1 VEKIVVDNSEPRK
14 HLPADER
21 KAIIVETVVQLASAR
36 NPSDITTAAI
46 ANEMKLTQGALFRH
60 FPSKEAIWEAV
71 AEWVSDT
78 MIERIGRATDSVA
91 SPMAALEAMFASHIE
106 FVCLHPGVPRMIFGE
121 LQQAQPTAAKRVI
134 EALMQKYRARLRRLL
149 DSAKQQREM
158 PQSVDTEAASILFIG
173 MVQGL
178 VMQSMLA
185 GDVKRIQR
193 DAPRVFAI
201 FRQGIGAER

>member
-1 VEKIVVDNSEPRK
+1 VNNSEPRR

-21 KAIIVETVVQLASAR
+21 KAVIVETVVELASVC
-36 NPSDITTAAI
+36 NPSEITTAAI
-46 ANEMKLTQGALFRH
+46 ANQMNLTQGALFRH
-60 FPSKEAIWEAV
+60 FPTKEAIWEAV

-78 MIERIGRATDSVA
+78 MIQRIERATDSVS
-91 SPMAALEAMFASHIE
+91 SPTAALEAMFASHIE
-106 FVCLHPGVPRMIFGE
+106 FVCQHPGVPRMIFGE

-149 DSAKQQREM
+149 DSAKQEREIHH
-158 PQSVDTEAASILFIG
+158 SVDTDAASTMYIG

-185 GDVKRIQR
+185 GDVKRLRR

-201 FRQGIGAER
+201 FRKGIGAEK

>member
-1 VEKIVVDNSEPRK
+1 VNNSEPRK

-21 KAIIVETVVQLASAR
+21 KAVIVETVVQLASVR

-46 ANEMKLTQGALFRH
+46 ANQMNLTQGALFRH

-78 MIERIGRATDSVA
+78 MIKRIERATDSVS
-91 SPMAALEAMFASHIE
+91 SPMAALEAMFMSHIE

-134 EALMQKYRARLRRLL
+134 EALMQKYRARLRRFL
-149 DSAKQQREM
+149 DGAKQKQEIH
-158 PQSVDTEAASILFIG
+158 PSADTEAASIMFIG

-185 GDVKRIQR
+185 GDVKRIRR

-201 FRQGIGAER
+201 FRHGIGAKE